1 MRTRRLSVLAVVLTV
16 SISVLTACGSVEEKA
31 VEAIVKNSDSSV
43 KDVDI
48 DGDGVSIETDEG
60 KMQFGDGAKVPEEFP
75 SDLPLPAADHT
86 VLSASVMNGDIG
98 LMLSVPELDVAEES
112 ARILAALE
120 DAGWTIGDK
129 SEMSSG
135 ETKMYIL
142 TADKDGLEAGV
153 TLVRD
158 GDEDGS
164 MMYSVSSKE

>member
-1 MRTRRLSVLAVVLTV
+1 MRTRRLSTLAVVLTF
-16 SISVLTACGSVEEKA
+16 SATALTACGSAEEKVA
-31 VEAIVKNSDSSV
+31 EALVKNSDSSV

-60 KMQFGDGAKVPEEFP
+60 KMQFGQGTKVPDEFP
-75 SDLPLPAADHT
+75 SDVPLPEADHT
-86 VLSASVMNGDIG
+86 ILSASVTNGDVG
-98 LMLSVPELDVAEES
+98 MMVSVPDLDVSEES

-120 DAGWTIGDK
+120 GAGWTVGDK

-135 ETKMYIL
+135 TSRMYVL
-142 TADKDGLEAGV
+142 TAEKDGLEVGI

-164 MMYSVSSKE
+164 MMYAVSPKE